1 MGHIYKTVV
10 IGGGLSGLACAFR
23 LRQLGIQ
30 ALVLEASGRAGGMVY
45 TVRRNGFVFE
55 AGPQCPR
62 FPASVWNLV
71 RELNLES
78 EFVAGDAKAKRYI
91 LRDGRL
97 HLAPFSPGGLLATG
111 LVGPNSKYRLLSEVL
126 RNSQPPA
133 AEESL
138 AEFVE
143 RKFGA
148 EVQDYLADPFVAT
161 VFFGDARKMG
171 MQSAFPD
178 LVEWERSRGSV
189 LRGALRAYRSKRDAV
204 KSAGGY
210 SPRDSNAMDGS
221 LRITDT
227 LPSLGSFNGGIGTL
241 AEKLA
246 EKLGEDIHFGAQ
258 VESVAAAR
266 NGAARSESMWQIR
279 MNGGEEFSAEAVV
292 FAVPAYA
299 AASLLQQSAPK
310 LAALLAAIEHAP
322 MGVVSSAYDRK
333 QVRHAL
339 HGFGF
344 MVPRREGLHTVCT
357 FWNSSLFPGH
367 APKGSVLMTSFVRT
381 DTDGMMT
388 AAYDVFAQMV
398 EAENA
403 RILGITG
410 APTERTVWRY
420 PRALPQYNVGH
431 AQRVREIREAE
442 SGLPGLCLAGNYLT
456 GRSIG
461 DCAESGFQAAEKLR
475 SRMRG

>member
-1 MGHIYKTVV
+1 VGHIYKTVV

-30 ALVLEASGRAGGMVY
+30 ALVLEASGRAGGIVS

-62 FPASVWNLV
+62 FPVSVWNLV

-78 EFVAGDAKAKRYI
+78 EFVAGDPKAKRYI

-97 HLAPFSPGGLLATG
+97 HLAPFSPGGALTTR
-111 LVGPNSKYRLLSEVL
+111 LVGPQSKYRLLTEVL
-126 RNSQPPA
+126 RTSQPPVT
-133 AEESL
+133 EESL

-143 RKFGA
+143 RKFGG
-148 EVQDYLADPFVAT
+148 EVLDYLVDPFVST

-189 LRGALRAYRSKRDAV
+189 VRGAIRANRSKKDARALDV
-204 KSAGGY
+204 GTARGDSGAKHGGLY
-210 SPRDSNAMDGS
+210 V
-221 LRITDT
+221 TDA
-227 LPSLGSFNGGIGTL
+227 LPTLGSFKGGMATL
-241 AEKLA
+241 PEKLA
-246 EKLGEDIHFGAQ
+246 QKLGEDIHFGAT

-266 NGAARSESMWQIR
+266 TGTAGRESVWQIR
-279 MNGGEEFSAEAVV
+279 VSGGEEFSAEAVV
-292 FAVPAYA
+292 FAAPASA
-299 AASLLQQSAPK
+299 AASLLQPTAPI
-310 LAALLAAIEHAP
+310 LGMLLAAIEHAP
-322 MGVVSSAYDRK
+322 MGIVSSAYDRK

-339 HGFGF
+339 NGFGF

-367 APKGSVLMTSFVRT
+367 VPNGSVLMTSFVRT
-381 DTDGMMT
+381 DTGGLMT
-388 AAYDVFAQMV
+388 APYDVFAQMV
-398 EAENA
+398 EAENSK
-403 RILGITG
+403 ILGITG
-410 APTERTVWRY
+410 TPIERTVWRY
-420 PRALPQYNVGH
+420 ARALPQYNVGH
-431 AQRVREIREAE
+431 AQRVKEIRKAE
-442 SGLPGLCLAGNYLT
+442 SALPGLCLAGNYLT

-461 DCAESGFQAAEKLR
+461 DCAESGIQAAEKLR
-475 SRMRG
+475 SQIRS

>member
-30 ALVLEASGRAGGMVY
+30 ALVLEASGRAGGMVS

-71 RELNLES
+71 RELKLES

-97 HLAPFSPGGLLATG
+97 HLAPFSPAGLLATG
-111 LVGPNSKYRLLSEVL
+111 LVGPQAKYRLLSEVL
-126 RNSQPPA
+126 RNSQSPA

-148 EVQDYLADPFVAT
+148 EVLDYLADPFVAT

-178 LVEWERSRGSV
+178 LVEWERSCGSV
-189 LRGALRAYRSKRDAV
+189 VRGAIRAHKTKRDAGASDDGRARGNSGA
-204 KSAGGY
+204 KHGGLY
-210 SPRDSNAMDGS
+210 V
-221 LRITDT
+221 TDALPT
-227 LPSLGSFNGGIGTL
+227 LGTFKGGMGTL

-258 VESVAAAR
+258 VESVAAAG
-266 NGAARSESMWQIR
+266 NGAAGSESMWQIR
-279 MNGGEEFSAEAVV
+279 VSGGEEFSAEAVV

-299 AASLLQQSAPK
+299 AASLLQQRAPK
-310 LAALLAAIEHAP
+310 LAALLAEIEHAP

-333 QVRHAL
+333 QVQHAL

-388 AAYDVFAQMV
+388 ASYDVFAQMV
-398 EAENA
+398 DAENA
-403 RILGITG
+403 KILGITG

-431 AQRVREIREAE
+431 ANGVGKIREALG
-442 SGLPGLCLAGNYLT
+442 GLRDFYLVGNYLT

-461 DCAESGFQAAEKLR
+461 DCVTAGFQAAEKLH
-475 SRMRG
+475 SRNRN